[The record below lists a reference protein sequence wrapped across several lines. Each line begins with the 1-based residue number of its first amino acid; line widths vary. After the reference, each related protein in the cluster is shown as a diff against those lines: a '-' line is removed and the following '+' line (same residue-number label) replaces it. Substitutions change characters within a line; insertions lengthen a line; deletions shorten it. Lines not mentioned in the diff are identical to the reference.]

1 MEAPAMWHLADGQA
15 AVLESDASLR
25 SRIAEGLVDP
35 ATLVWRP
42 GMLAWQPAG
51 DVPGLFTP
59 PPISPTVP
67 TDDQV
72 AAQSPHATET
82 ARQPNYIV
90 RHWRGD
96 LSLGVSYWI
105 NGILLST
112 IVAVPAIIMASADI
126 TEYPRLIL
134 AGLASLFLLG
144 ILLSVWQYVGIW
156 RSAGRSMRDR
166 QRRLK
171 WLSWAGLARV
181 VTSVSFL
188 SVSFNTVHQLPGF
201 AAMVQ
206 IAIGDDPTPHHV
218 LRVLNNGK
226 EILLAGGIDFGTTAD
241 LADLLEASPGVATM
255 DFDNIG
261 GRVAEARHV
270 GEIISRR
277 HLATYTAASCL
288 SACTIAYISGSPRYL
303 GPDGK
308 LGFHRYSFPGLTPDQ
323 EHEINR
329 QGEHDLVA
337 AGVAADFAAKVFATA
352 ADHVWYP
359 DAATL
364 LAAHVVTRLT
374 DGMAFSAAA
383 GGQNVS
389 TTRDAERVFGMSPS
403 FVALKRWEP
412 VSYAKAM
419 DTAVE
424 AMRAGKSLHDLTVD
438 TRKPIVAAVAKYRRV
453 AGDDVQVR
461 AARLASEEAK
471 ILAPDHPAEC
481 VAMWYGTASAGQRL
495 YMLLLPQEL
504 RIRDNELSAAII
516 NAGASDPSSSV
527 VTPPVAAAVLKQ
539 LTLRI
544 RDTAGVDPSGLST
557 TSAKPEDQRRLCL
570 ALAAILDAI
579 SALPPPEAGA
589 LMRYL
594 FTAAK

>member
-1 MEAPAMWHLADGQA
+1 MEESAMWHLGFGQA
-15 AVLESDASLR
+15 AVRESDASLR
-25 SRIAEGLVDP
+25 RRIARGLVDP

-42 GMLAWQPAG
+42 GMPRWQPAG
-51 DVPGLFTP
+51 DVPGLFSP
-59 PPISPTVP
+59 PPVVPSIAADDPAAPRSP
-67 TDDQV
+67 Q
-72 AAQSPHATET
+72 AG
-82 ARQPNYIV
+82 ARRLRYIV

-96 LSLGVSYWI
+96 LSLGISYWI
-105 NGILLST
+105 NGVLLST
-112 IVAVPAIIMASADI
+112 IVAVPAVIMASADI

-134 AGLASLFLLG
+134 AGFASLFLLG

-156 RSAGRSMRDR
+156 RSAGRSMRVLR
-166 QRRLK
+166 RRLK

-188 SVSFNTVHQLPGF
+188 SVIFNTVHQLPGI

-206 IAIGDDPTPHHV
+206 IAIGEDPTPHHV

-241 LADLLEASPGVATM
+241 LASLLQASPDVATV

-288 SACTIAYISGSPRYL
+288 SACTIAYMSGSPRYL

-308 LGFHRYSFPGLTPDQ
+308 LGFHRYSFPGLSPDQ
-323 EHEINR
+323 EREVNW
-329 QGEHDLVA
+329 QGQHDLVA
-337 AGVAADFAAKVFATA
+337 AGVAADFAERVFATA

-383 GGQNVS
+383 GGQTVS

-419 DTAVE
+419 ETAVA
-424 AMRAGKSLHDLTVD
+424 AMRAGKSLRDLMVD
-438 TRKPIVAAVAKYRRV
+438 TGEPIIAAVAKYRRV
-453 AGDDVQVR
+453 AGDDVQLR

-471 ILAPDHPAEC
+471 VLAPDHPGEC
-481 VAMWYGTASAGQRL
+481 VAMWYGTAAAAQRL

-516 NAGASDPSSSV
+516 NAGASAPSSSV

-544 RDTAGVDPSGLST
+544 RDTAGVDPSRLST
-557 TSAKPEDQRRLCL
+557 ASARPEDQRRLCL